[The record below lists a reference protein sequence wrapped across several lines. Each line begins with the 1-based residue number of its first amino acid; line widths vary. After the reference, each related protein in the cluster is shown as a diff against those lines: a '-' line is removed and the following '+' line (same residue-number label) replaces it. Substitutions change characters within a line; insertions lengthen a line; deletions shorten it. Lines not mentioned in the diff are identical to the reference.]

1 LASLLLSPKMADRGG
16 PGMRIRRAPLADA
29 TDRMVNV
36 SPQRPMKLAMPQ
48 NHEMNPLRAHP
59 VSGAS
64 AKPTGQK
71 DTTLTSSTVVP
82 TLKGHDRARVSAEP
96 HAIIPGIT
104 ETSGDNR
111 FSQISTSSGASG
123 GNRKTHI
130 GPWQLGRTLGKGSAA
145 RVRLARHSATQDVV
159 AVKILAK
166 NSTQMTVAGSMAEL
180 DKWDRTRDEFN
191 AQRHMPL
198 SIERE
203 VAILKL
209 IDHPHIVKLHD
220 IWENRAEM

>member
-1 LASLLLSPKMADRGG
+1 MADRGYSKT
-16 PGMRIRRAPLADA
+16 RIQRTPLGDA
-29 TDRMVNV
+29 TSRVVNT
-36 SPQRPMKLAMPQ
+36 SPEKRGKQ
-48 NHEMNPLRAHP
+48 NPNPLRAHP
-59 VSGAS
+59 VSGSLHKIPPQA
-64 AKPTGQK
+64 PTGLSSNNRAPK
-71 DTTLTSSTVVP
+71 TKGSLAVNRAPSHLTPVLHVTGPSTNNVP
-82 TLKGHDRARVSAEP
+82 A
-96 HAIIPGIT
+96 
-104 ETSGDNR
+104 DNR
-111 FSQISTSSGASG
+111 FSQISASSSVSG

-145 RVRLARHSATQDVV
+145 RVRLARHQATQNVV

-166 NSTQMTVAGSMAEL
+166 NMTQLAAAGSLAEI
-180 DKWDRTRDEFN
+180 DKWDRTREEFN

-209 IDHPHIVKLHD
+209 IDHPHIVKLYD